1 MQPEAFQ
8 NSSAGRFQRHPHG
21 YWTFVPNPLPP
32 AIDWSPALIAA
43 LSEADRAVGE
53 LAGLARSL
61 PNPDLLIK
69 PFVRREAVL
78 SSRIEGTRA
87 SVADL
92 YAYEAVQLTRFE
104 LPDDVREVENYVRA
118 LNYGLARL
126 DDFPFSLRFIREL
139 HARLMQGVR
148 GEQWTPG
155 EFRRSQN
162 WIGTPGSPLASAD
175 YVPPPVEAMH
185 EALHDLEQFIH
196 AESKLPPLVRIALLH
211 YQFEAIHPFLDGNGR
226 VGRLLINLLFY
237 TWDLLPHPLLYIS
250 AYFNEHRDAYYGE
263 LLAVSRQGAWEAWL
277 LFFLEG
283 VRTGSLDSIGRIRR
297 LQALQE
303 TYRAQFQTA
312 RASAR
317 LLQAVDALFEQPVFT
332 VQQLAERLG
341 VNYPTAL
348 RYINQL
354 LEKDIVREITGRAR
368 DRVFSATAIVEVVS
382 ES

>member
-1 MQPEAFQ
+1 MQPEAIQ
-8 NSSAGRFQRHPHG
+8 HSSAGRFQRHPPG

-92 YAYEAVQLTRFE
+92 YAYEAVQLTLFE
-104 LPDDVREVENYVRA
+104 LPNDVREVENYVRA

-162 WIGTPGSPLASAD
+162 WIGTPGSTLASAV

-185 EALHDLEQFIH
+185 EVLRDLEQFIH

-226 VGRLLINLLFY
+226 VGRLLINLLLN

-250 AYFNEHRDAYYGE
+250 AYFYEHRDAYYGG
-263 LLAVSRQGAWEAWL
+263 LLAVSRQGAWVAWL

-283 VRTGSLDSIGRIRR
+283 VRTQSLDSIGRIRR

-317 LLQAVDALFEQPVFT
+317 LLQAVDALFEQPLFT
-332 VQQLAERLG
+332 VQQLADRLG

-368 DRVFSATAIVEVVS
+368 DRVFSATAIVEAVS